1 MPLIQ
6 AVLALPGFLAI
17 ATLGLDRR
25 LVEREL
31 SDAVLL
37 GDARCD
43 AYLRGRG
50 LSQLE
55 SSVLI
60 LSARKMQRA
69 AISEVLSAS
78 IATVSTYRARAI
90 KKLRASDVDEAVRIM
105 REEGG
110 LDID

>member
-25 LVEREL
+25 LAEREL

-50 LSQLE
+50 
-55 SSVLI
+55 VVPT
-60 LSARKMQRA
+60 R
-69 AISEVLSAS
+69 V
-78 IATVSTYRARAI
+78 
-90 KKLRASDVDEAVRIM
+90 LRADSLGKNNAQSRYFRGSFGIDRDRID
-105 REEGG
+105 
-110 LDID
+110 L